1 MPDTSG
7 LPPLEN
13 TKADPQPTTSEMP
26 ATINIDLGL
35 GPSSKDVMIG
45 GGLLLV
51 LAVIFF
57 FIRNAFVNYLVGSL
71 KRSPNNAGLAG
82 WGLFGGLLFG
92 AAIGSIAL
100 ISKSFLTVMYIAPLA
115 VLSLICFILCF
126 VVASK
131 K

>member
-1 MPDTSG
+1 MADTSG
-7 LPPLEN
+7 LPPLKS
-13 TKADPQPTTSEMP
+13 TTADPAPTTNEMP
-26 ATINIDLGL
+26 APINIDLGL

-45 GGLLLV
+45 AGSLLV
-51 LAVIFF
+51 LTLIFF
-57 FIRNAFVNYLVGSL
+57 FIRNAYVNYLVASL

-100 ISKSFLTVMYIAPLA
+100 ISKSYLTVMYIAPLA
-115 VLSLICFILCF
+115 ALSLICFILCF
-126 VVASK
+126 VVSSK

>member
-1 MPDTSG
+1 MADNSG

-13 TKADPQPTTSEMP
+13 TSSDTEPTTSEMSLTP
-26 ATINIDLGL
+26 DSEPGL
-35 GPSSKDVMIG
+35 APSSKDVMIG
-45 GGLLLV
+45 GGSLLV
-51 LAVIFF
+51 LAVVFF
-57 FIRNAFVNYLVGSL
+57 FIRNAFVNYLVDSL

-115 VLSLICFILCF
+115 AISLICFILCF
-126 VVASK
+126 VVAAK

>member
-13 TKADPQPTTSEMP
+13 TKADPQPMTIEMP
-26 ATINIDLGL
+26 PPINIQLDL

-100 ISKSFLTVMYIAPLA
+100 ISKSFLTVMYIVPLA
-115 VLSLICFILCF
+115 ALSLICFILCF
-126 VVASK
+126 AVAAK

>member
-1 MPDTSG
+1 MADNSG

-13 TKADPQPTTSEMP
+13 TKTETTPSAGELLAP
-26 ATINIDLGL
+26 IIADLGL

-45 GGLLLV
+45 GGTLLV
-51 LAVIFF
+51 FALIFF
-57 FIRNAFVNYLVGSL
+57 FIRNAFANYLVGSL

-82 WGLFGGLLFG
+82 WMLFGGLLFG

-100 ISKSFLTVMYIAPLA
+100 ISKAYLTVMYIVPLA

>member
-7 LPPLEN
+7 LPPLDN
-13 TKADPQPTTSEMP
+13 TKTDPQPTSSGMP
-26 ATINIDLGL
+26 APINIDLGL

-45 GGLLLV
+45 
-51 LAVIFF
+51 
-57 FIRNAFVNYLVGSL
+57 AFVNYLVGSL

-100 ISKSFLTVMYIAPLA
+100 IGKSFLTVMYIAPLA
-115 VLSLICFILCF
+115 ALSLICFVLCF
-126 VVASK
+126 VVAAK

>member
-7 LPPLEN
+7 LPPVKDA
-13 TKADPQPTTSEMP
+13 KADPMP
-26 ATINIDLGL
+26 AATELPVQIDHGL

-45 GGLLLV
+45 GASLLL
-51 LAVIFF
+51 LALIFF
-57 FIRNAFVNYLVGSL
+57 FIRNAFVNYLVASL
-71 KRSPNNAGLAG
+71 KRSPNNAGLSG
-82 WGLFGGLLFG
+82 WMLFGGLLFG

-100 ISKSFLTVMYIAPLA
+100 ISKSYLTVMYIAPLA
-115 VLSLICFILCF
+115 VLSLICFIFCF

>member
-7 LPPLEN
+7 LPPLET
-13 TKADPQPTTSEMP
+13 TKVNDTPTTGEMP
-26 ATINIDLGL
+26 VPIDADLGL

-45 GGLLLV
+45 GGSLLV

-57 FIRNAFVNYLVGSL
+57 FIRNAFVNYLVSSL

-82 WGLFGGLLFG
+82 WMLFGGLLFG

-115 VLSLICFILCF
+115 ALSLICFILCL